1 LNLLAQQD
9 MLANYKS
16 LPTTLVADYIFRP
29 AESFFKKEAASSVLL
44 LSASVLAVVWAN
56 SSFAPIYH
64 ELLHTNL
71 TLALGDHRITKSL
84 VHWINDGLMTLFIF
98 VVGLEIK
105 REILVGEL
113 SSRKSALLPVFA
125 ALGGMLLPGAI
136 YFALN
141 RGTATANGWGIPMA
155 TDIAFALGAIAVF
168 GKRLPVG
175 LRVFLSAFAIAD
187 DLGAVIVIALF
198 YTKEIVW
205 YYLIICIFFVIGLAI
220 ANLLWIRS
228 TLLYALLGL
237 GIWVAVLGS
246 GVHPTVA
253 GFVVA
258 LFIPARGK
266 YDTDRFVKRVKE
278 VMDEFHCEEQSCG
291 YSILLNRGHLN
302 AVHALEL
309 ACHDV
314 ETPLQR
320 LEHSLHP
327 WIAFGLLP
335 VFAFANAGLS
345 LKGINYA
352 SFVAQPLTV
361 GITLG
366 LFFGKP
372 LGITLFSFLAV
383 KTGLAVLQAEVR
395 WSHIMGAGMFGGIGF
410 TMSLFV
416 SGLSFVTPELLN
428 YSKLGILSGSF
439 LSVAAGL
446 VFLSWECFLRN
457 QRKSAAPSRE
467 S

>member
-1 LNLLAQQD
+1 MLNKF
-9 MLANYKS
+9 KS
-16 LPTTLVADYIFRP
+16 LPTTLVADYIVRP
-29 AESFFKKEAASSVLL
+29 AESFFKKEASSSVLL
-44 LSASVLAVVWAN
+44 LLASLVAVAWAN
-56 SSFAPIYH
+56 SSLAPAYH
-64 ELLHTNL
+64 HLLHIDL
-71 TLALGDHRITKSL
+71 TLALGDHLITKSL
-84 VHWINDGLMTLFIF
+84 VHWINDGLMTFFIF

-113 SSRKSALLPVFA
+113 SSPKSALLPVVA

-136 YFALN
+136 YYAIN
-141 RGTATANGWGIPMA
+141 RGTATAHGWGIPMA

-187 DLGAVIVIALF
+187 DLGAVIIIGFF

-205 YYLIICIFFVIGLAI
+205 SYLIICIFFVLGLVV
-220 ANLLWIRS
+220 ANLLWIRW

-258 LFIPARGK
+258 MFIPARGK
-266 YDTDRFVKRVKE
+266 YDTDRFVRRVRE
-278 VMDEFHCEEQSCG
+278 ILDEFHCVEQSCG
-291 YSILLNRGHLN
+291 YSILLNQGHLN
-302 AVHALEL
+302 SVHALEL

-320 LEHSLHP
+320 MEHYLHP

-345 LKGINYA
+345 LKGINLA
-352 SFVAQPLTV
+352 SILAQPLTI
-361 GITLG
+361 GIALG
-366 LFFGKP
+366 LLLGKP
-372 LGITLFSFLAV
+372 LGVALFSFLAV
-383 KTGLAVLQAEVR
+383 KTNIAVLPAGVR
-395 WSHIMGAGMFGGIGF
+395 WSHIVGAGMLGGIGF

-416 SGLSFVTPELLN
+416 SNLSFVSPELLN
-428 YSKLGILSGSF
+428 YSKLGILLGSI
-439 LSVAAGL
+439 LSAVAGL
-446 VFLSWECFLRN
+446 VFLACECSLQSRRE
-457 QRKSAAPSRE
+457 QASAAQAN
-467 S
+467 

>member
-1 LNLLAQQD
+1 
-9 MLANYKS
+9 MLDNYKT
-16 LPTTLVADYIFRP
+16 LPTTLVADYIVRP
-29 AESFFKKEAASSVLL
+29 AESFFKKEASSSVLL
-44 LSASVLAVVWAN
+44 LLASIVAVVWAN
-56 SSFAPIYH
+56 SSLAPIYH

-71 TLALGDHRITKSL
+71 TLELGEHNISKSL
-84 VHWINDGLMTLFIF
+84 VHWINDGLMTFFIF

-113 SSRKSALLPVFA
+113 SSRKRALLPLVA

-136 YFALN
+136 FLFFN
-141 RGTATANGWGIPMA
+141 RGTATSHGWGIPMA

-187 DLGAVIVIALF
+187 DLGAVLIIAFF

-205 YYLIICIFFVIGLAI
+205 YYLIICIFFVVGLGI
-220 ANLLWIRS
+220 ANLLWIRW

-237 GIWVAVLGS
+237 GIWIAVLGS

-258 LFIPARGK
+258 MFIPARGK
-266 YDTDRFVKRVKE
+266 YDTDRFVKKVKE
-278 VMDEFHCEEQSCG
+278 ILDEFHCEEQSCG
-291 YSILLNRGHLN
+291 YSILLNQGHLS
-302 AVHALEL
+302 AVHSLEL

-327 WIAFGLLP
+327 WIAFVLLP
-335 VFAFANAGLS
+335 VFAFVNAGLS
-345 LKGINYA
+345 LEGVSFA
-352 SFVAQPLTV
+352 SLIAQPLTM

-383 KTGLAVLQAEVR
+383 KTGVAVLPSKVR
-395 WSHIMGAGMFGGIGF
+395 WSQIIGAGMLGGIGF

-416 SGLSFVTPELLN
+416 SNLSFVSPELLN
-428 YSKLGILSGSF
+428 YSKLGILLGSVFSAAVGLLF
-439 LSVAAGL
+439 LSCECAFRSKREGVAA
-446 VFLSWECFLRN
+446 VQAN
-457 QRKSAAPSRE
+457 
-467 S
+467 

>member
-1 LNLLAQQD
+1 
-9 MLANYKS
+9 MLDTYKS
-16 LPTTLVADYIFRP
+16 IPTTLVTDYIVRP
-29 AESFFKKEAASSVLL
+29 AESFFKKEASSSVLL
-44 LSASVLAVVWAN
+44 LLASLFAVAWAN
-56 SSFAPIYH
+56 SSLAPVYH
-64 ELLHTNL
+64 ELLHIDL
-71 TLALGDHRITKSL
+71 TLALGDYRITKSL
-84 VHWINDGLMTLFIF
+84 VHWINDGLMTFFIF

-113 SSRKSALLPVFA
+113 SSRKSALLPVAA
-125 ALGGMLLPGAI
+125 ALGGMLFPGAI

-141 RGTATANGWGIPMA
+141 HGTDTAQGWGIPMA

-205 YYLIICIFFVIGLAI
+205 HYLIICIFFVVALAI
-220 ANLLWIRS
+220 ANLLWIRW

-258 LFIPARGK
+258 MFIPARGK

-278 VMDEFHCEEQSCG
+278 ILDEFSCEEQSCG
-291 YSILLNRGHLN
+291 YSILLTRGHLN
-302 AVHALEL
+302 AVHSLEL
-309 ACHDV
+309 ACHEV

-320 LEHSLHP
+320 FEHALHP

-345 LKGINYA
+345 LEGIDLA
-352 SFVAQPLTV
+352 SVVAQPLTI
-361 GITLG
+361 GLTLG
-366 LFFGKP
+366 LLLGKP
-372 LGITLFSFLAV
+372 LGVTLFSFLAV
-383 KTGLAVLQAEVR
+383 RTGIAVLPSEVR
-395 WSHIMGAGMFGGIGF
+395 WSHILGAGMLGGIGF
-410 TMSLFV
+410 TMSLFI
-416 SGLSFVTPELLN
+416 SGLSFVSPELLN
-428 YSKLGILSGSF
+428 YSKLGILAGSF
-439 LSVAAGL
+439 LSATAGL
-446 VFLSWECFLRN
+446 LFLTWECVLRS
-457 QRKSAAPSRE
+457 KRE
-467 S
+467 SVVPA

>member
-1 LNLLAQQD
+1 
-9 MLANYKS
+9 MLDTYKT
-16 LPTTLVADYIFRP
+16 LPTTLVADYIVRP
-29 AESFFKKEAASSVLL
+29 AESFFKKEASSSVLL
-44 LSASVLAVVWAN
+44 LLASLFAVVWAN
-56 SSFAPIYH
+56 VYLAPIYH
-64 ELLHTNL
+64 KILHIDL
-71 TLALGDHRITKSL
+71 TLALGDFRITKSL
-84 VHWINDGLMTLFIF
+84 VHWINDGLMTFFIF

-113 SSRKSALLPVFA
+113 SSRKSALLPVAA
-125 ALGGMLLPGAI
+125 ALGGMLFPGAI

-141 RGTATANGWGIPMA
+141 HGTETAHGWGIPMA

-198 YTKEIVW
+198 YTKQIVW
-205 YYLIICIFFVIGLAI
+205 HYLIICIFFVAALAV
-220 ANLLWIRS
+220 ANLLWIRW

-266 YDTDRFVKRVKE
+266 YDTDRFVKRVRE
-278 VMDEFHCEEQSCG
+278 ILDEFSCEEQSCG

-302 AVHALEL
+302 AVHSLEL
-309 ACHDV
+309 ACHEV

-320 LEHSLHP
+320 LEHALHP

-345 LKGINYA
+345 LEGIDLA
-352 SFVAQPLTV
+352 SVLAQPLTIGV
-361 GITLG
+361 TLG
-366 LFFGKP
+366 LLIGKP
-372 LGITLFSFLAV
+372 LGITLFSLLAV
-383 KTGLAVLQAEVR
+383 KTGIAVLPSGVR
-395 WSHIMGAGMFGGIGF
+395 WSHIIGTGMLGGIGF

-416 SGLSFVTPELLN
+416 SGLSFVSPELLN
-428 YSKLGILSGSF
+428 YSKLGILAGSI
-439 LSVAAGL
+439 LSAAAGL
-446 VFLSWECFLRN
+446 LFLTCECTIRSK
-457 QRKSAAPSRE
+457 RDSTAPD
-467 S
+467 